1 MVGGLKILK
10 SPDSMGLWSLP
21 GRRATFFAGCL
32 LVQPEV
38 QFELKFSRLVGAMF
52 GAIRKRTPPDSA
64 PHSAHLADWNFLIS
78 QEGGAGPP
86 DPSKNA
92 ESLSTLFDLCMKAK
106 EALK

>member
-1 MVGGLKILK
+1 V
-10 SPDSMGLWSLP
+10 
-21 GRRATFFAGCL
+21 
-32 LVQPEV
+32 
-38 QFELKFSRLVGAMF
+38 
-52 GAIRKRTPPDSA
+52 
-64 PHSAHLADWNFLIS
+64 HLADWNFLIS